1 MNTKP
6 SAAAGVD
13 THPGSAERL
22 KQYWEH
28 GEGAAKI
35 GWGTAGDFDR
45 CVLLVTE
52 HTDMTP
58 EQAKGYCNERHHGAT
73 GMWPSQ
79 HAKELKGGA
88 MPTTVP
94 QLVTIPDIDLVATG
108 TWDLSSGRQT
118 FTTADLHEAVKAMA
132 CPAIGQPVIKLGH
145 IDPRFDGEPA
155 IGKIANIR
163 VNDAGT
169 KLKGDLAGMPGWLA
183 QISASAF
190 PRRSVEGCY
199 DFKCQIGHTH
209 PFVLTGV
216 ALLGVAAPG
225 VGVLNDLSDIASLY
239 GVSAEVA
246 AAAIGWEFSSD
257 QLTEGTI
264 MAVTE
269 EDVRRAYYATGG
281 DPSLWITELQ
291 MDPTQLIVTDGEKIF
306 RVPFAIAGTAVTF
319 EGAAEL
325 SGYAE
330 LTAARGASPVVA
342 YATAQVSRSAIF
354 GADNKPYGDVK
365 YADPGYKTDGKKRY
379 PLDSEGHVRSAW
391 SYINMPKNQKGYTAT
406 QVSSIK
412 GRIKSAASKFGIEI
426 SEGKSETG
434 ISRLDQVKR
443 ADGTMGLIA
452 VMTDGARIPVPAQ
465 RALGAGE
472 GWSPN
477 NSDDNPADPHDVKY
491 EVGPMGLVN
500 PGPVPANI
508 VGSGNQ
514 FAADQPSFVQPSPE
528 DDPHDESF
536 DKEEQLSMDHHD
548 DPYDFGPYP
557 AGAKITPAHGDFAG
571 EGGGDPHD
579 TPYDLGGQVG
589 KVPGDRPGGR
599 APQGQLP
606 DNIVAGTGRGP
617 GAGSGAS
624 PGTAPAVG
632 TEPVVAPSGQAYD
645 WSGGSLE
652 PGDPQQELD
661 AALRAMDAAVRA
673 IDAIEAGCDPH
684 DAPTLGGAGSSFHT
698 GSWEP
703 TNIEGGTL
711 NKGAGE
717 DGDSG
722 ERVELDLGMAEALER
737 TIIHC
742 YKLAEG
748 NAEVRQTLAVAR
760 KQFHA
765 LLRSKPQQKKGNAP
779 AVPNEIQQKMDE
791 LRSEVGNPD
800 TGNVAE
806 LIKYMRTEGTA
817 PLGYRG
823 LLDHDPDLH
832 MTTAAERLAQ
842 EVLAKRERAR
852 VAASEYD
859 KAEERVKAA
868 QREAQLNDAIRRNN
882 LNKAGR

>member
-365 YADPGYKTDGKKRY
+365 YADPKNGKY
-379 PLDSEGHVRSAW
+379 PIDTEAHAKAAW
-391 SYINMPKNQKGYTAT
+391 SYINQDKNASQYPMNG
-406 QVSSIK
+406 VSLQTVKDAIMAACK
-412 GRIKSAASKFGIEI
+412 HFGIDISAAAADPPTMTGDSKTGDVNNASMTHGSYTGTHTHLHAANGSQGKDDAHSHPHTHNGDGDHGHAHATAGAANQGKDGSDVELTDEQKTSLRKSLGLADDAEI
-426 SEGKSETG
+426 TPEMLITASSALRESADQKVAAAARHQLPAGVMTVDREAWDNLNKRVEQGEKFRAKKLVDERDEVIAAAIRDGKFSAARRVHWA
-434 ISRLDQVKR
+434 RLWD
-443 ADGTMGLIA
+443 ADPDGTREVLAGLHKN
-452 VMTDGARIPVPAQ
+452 VVPV
-465 RALGAGE
+465 
-472 GWSPN
+472 
-477 NSDDNPADPHDVKY
+477 DDIGG
-491 EVGPMGLVN
+491 VGGTLDDD
-500 PGPVPANI
+500 
-508 VGSGNQ
+508 
-514 FAADQPSFVQPSPE
+514 DQ
-528 DDPHDESF
+528 F
-536 DKEEQLSMDHHD
+536 DKE
-548 DPYDFGPYP
+548 
-557 AGAKITPAHGDFAG
+557 FAG
-571 EGGGDPHD
+571 
-579 TPYDLGGQVG
+579 LW
-589 KVPGDRPGGR
+589 
-599 APQGQLP
+599 A
-606 DNIVAGTGRGP
+606 
-617 GAGSGAS
+617 
-624 PGTAPAVG
+624 PGTF
-632 TEPVVAPSGQAYD
+632 PSK
-645 WSGGSLE
+645 
-652 PGDPQQELD
+652 
-661 AALRAMDAAVRA
+661 R
-673 IDAIEAGCDPH
+673 
-684 DAPTLGGAGSSFHT
+684 GA
-698 GSWEP
+698 
-703 TNIEGGTL
+703 
-711 NKGAGE
+711 
-717 DGDSG
+717 
-722 ERVELDLGMAEALER
+722 
-737 TIIHC
+737 
-742 YKLAEG
+742 
-748 NAEVRQTLAVAR
+748 
-760 KQFHA
+760 
-765 LLRSKPQQKKGNAP
+765 
-779 AVPNEIQQKMDE
+779 
-791 LRSEVGNPD
+791 
-800 TGNVAE
+800 
-806 LIKYMRTEGTA
+806 
-817 PLGYRG
+817 
-823 LLDHDPDLH
+823 
-832 MTTAAERLAQ
+832 
-842 EVLAKRERAR
+842 
-852 VAASEYD
+852 
-859 KAEERVKAA
+859 
-868 QREAQLNDAIRRNN
+868 
-882 LNKAGR
+882 